1 MIFRFRLASRLRRTF
16 NWPFSRAWRVAG
28 EHCRVR

>member
-28 EHCRVR
+28 EHLRVR

>member
-16 NWPFSRAWRVAG
+16 NWTFARAWRVAG
-28 EHCRVR
+28 EHCRGR